1 MLSVLLIFTIL
12 ISCPTRVCATVR
24 EMAFDTEDA
33 LTQTVASE
41 DALSL
46 ATPSAILLESSTGT
60 ILYEKNSHEQMRP
73 ASITKIMTLI
83 LIFEALESGSISKED
98 VVTVSEHAASMGGS
112 QVFLE
117 AGEEQTVNDLI
128 KCISIASANDA
139 CVAMAE
145 YIGGTE
151 EAFVQKMNEKAKEL
165 GMSDTNFVNCC
176 GLEADGHLTSAYDI
190 ALMSMELINK
200 HPDIFNYCTIWMDTI
215 YHTTRKG
222 TTEFGLTNTNK
233 LLRYYSYTTG
243 LKTGYTSQSK
253 YCISAT
259 ASKDDL
265 NLIAVVMA
273 EETAKLRNAEAV
285 TLFNYGFSNCS
296 VYTDENTDVLPDV
309 TVSHGTK
316 AAVPVSYAS
325 EFRTVLTTGM
335 DAAAITKNIV
345 MDEPA
350 AAPLKKGDVVG
361 YAVYLLDGKQ
371 LGTVDLVCGEDVEEL
386 TFGIALGKLLRMY
399 LFVPSNHTEQVEALA
414 AETVRT

>member
-1 MLSVLLIFTIL
+1 MLSVLLIFTTL
-12 ISCPTRVCATVR
+12 LSFPSRVCATVR

-33 LTQTVASE
+33 LTQTTATE
-41 DALSL
+41 DVLSL

-98 VVTVSEHAASMGGS
+98 VVTVSEHAASMGDS

-309 TVSHGTK
+309 TVAHGTEN
-316 AAVPVSYAS
+316 AVSVSYAS
-325 EFRTVLTTGM
+325 AFRTVLTTGM
-335 DAAAITKNIV
+335 DAAKITKNIV

-350 AAPLKKGDVVG
+350 SAPLKKGDVVG
-361 YAVYLLDGKQ
+361 YAVYMLDGKQ

-399 LFVPSNHTEQVEALA
+399 LLVE
-414 AETVRT
+414 ES

>member
-1 MLSVLLIFTIL
+1 MKRILSFLLIFTIL
-12 ISCPTRVCATVR
+12 TIYPAGRCHAQLAETANLPMADSQLRETESETDSATQNTDV
-24 EMAFDTEDA
+24 
-33 LTQTVASE
+33 
-41 DALSL
+41 LSL
-46 ATPSAILLESSTGT
+46 STPSAVLMEATTGT
-60 ILYEKNSHEQMRP
+60 IIYEKNAHEKMRP

-83 LIFEALESGSISKED
+83 LIFEAIESGSISKED
-98 VVTVSEHAASMGGS
+98 VVTVSEHAAGMGGS

-117 AGEEQTVNDLI
+117 QGEEQTVNDLL

-151 EAFVQKMNEKAKEL
+151 EAFVQKMNEKAQSL
-165 GMSDTNFVNCC
+165 GMNDTTFVNSC
-176 GLEADGHLTSAYDI
+176 GLEAEGHLTSAYDI

-200 HPDIFNYCTIWMDTI
+200 HPDIFNYCSVWMDTI

-259 ASKDDL
+259 ACKNDL

-273 EETAKLRNAEAV
+273 EETAKIRNAEAV

-296 VYTDENTDVLPDV
+296 VYTDENTDVLSDV
-309 TVSHGTK
+309 KVAHGTSQT
-316 AAVPVSYAS
+316 VPVTYAS
-325 EFRTVLTTGM
+325 SFQTILTAGM
-335 DAAAITKNIV
+335 DAAAITKTV
-345 MDEPA
+345 VTDEPA
-350 AAPLKKGDVVG
+350 AAPLQKGDAVG
-361 YAVYLLDGKQ
+361 YAVYSLDGKQ
-371 LGTVDLVCGEDVEEL
+371 LGTVDIVCAEDVAEL
-386 TFGIALGKLLRMY
+386 TFGVAFGTLLRSY
-399 LFVPSNHTEQVEALA
+399 LLS
-414 AETVRT
+414 

>member
-1 MLSVLLIFTIL
+1 MADSQLRETESETD
-12 ISCPTRVCATVR
+12 SATQNTDV
-24 EMAFDTEDA
+24 
-33 LTQTVASE
+33 
-41 DALSL
+41 LSL
-46 ATPSAILLESSTGT
+46 STPSAVLMEATTGT
-60 ILYEKNSHEQMRP
+60 IIYEKNAHEKMRP

-98 VVTVSEHAASMGGS
+98 VVTVSEHAAGMGGS

-117 AGEEQTVNDLI
+117 QGEEQTVNDLL

-151 EAFVQKMNEKAKEL
+151 EAFVQKMNEKAQSL
-165 GMSDTNFVNCC
+165 GMNDTTFVNSC
-176 GLEADGHLTSAYDI
+176 GLEAEGHLTSAYDI

-200 HPDIFNYCTIWMDTI
+200 HPDIFNYCSVWMDTI

-259 ASKDDL
+259 ACKNDL

-273 EETAKLRNAEAV
+273 EETAKIRNAEAV

-296 VYTDENTDVLPDV
+296 VYTDENTDVLSDV
-309 TVSHGTK
+309 KVAHGTSQT
-316 AAVPVSYAS
+316 VPVTYAS
-325 EFRTVLTTGM
+325 SFQTILTAGM
-335 DAAAITKNIV
+335 DAAAITKTV
-345 MDEPA
+345 VTDEPA
-350 AAPLKKGDVVG
+350 AAPLQKGDAVG
-361 YAVYLLDGKQ
+361 YAVYSLDGTQ
-371 LGTVDLVCGEDVEEL
+371 LGTVDIVCAEDVAEL
-386 TFGIALGKLLRMY
+386 TFGVAFGTLLRSY
-399 LFVPSNHTEQVEALA
+399 LLS
-414 AETVRT
+414 